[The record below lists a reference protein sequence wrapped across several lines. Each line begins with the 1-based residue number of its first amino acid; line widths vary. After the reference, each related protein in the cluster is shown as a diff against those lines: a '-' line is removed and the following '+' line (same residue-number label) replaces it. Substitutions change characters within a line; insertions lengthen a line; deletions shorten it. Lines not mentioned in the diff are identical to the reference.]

1 MNIDKENLLKTL
13 RAAPFEGLRSHELA
27 AAMAADVKGR
37 HRLRTL
43 LDTLVD
49 DHVLEKAPGNR
60 YRIAGA
66 TPPAT
71 PTGKELPKGWVAGSL
86 RVHPAGYG
94 FVARDDGEDDVYVA
108 GRNRAS
114 AMDGD
119 RVAISTWLGYK
130 GTEGRI
136 EKVLERGRAKLTGT
150 LRKSGR
156 ASYIEPDDPRI
167 AATGGHVLL
176 DGTSGGAKDGQAVV
190 AEITRYPTRADE
202 PLSAKVIH
210 VLGDPNDPRT
220 EIEKILIISDIP
232 TEFPEDVLKAAEHAP
247 QEVRAEDLADRVDLR
262 DRAFLTIDPET
273 ARDFDDAVCVEPSP
287 KGAGWSRLWVAVADV
302 SHYVRPGGALDREAR
317 VRGCSVYLPDR
328 AIPMLPHQLSS
339 GICSLNPEVDRC
351 AMVARMEIDPAGDVH
366 DEYFCAAVIKS
377 KARLDYPGVA
387 AALAGDFRGARA
399 RYRDFLPDL
408 ERAAAL
414 AKRMRVRRLA
424 RGSLDFDLPEAKV
437 VLDEDDPTRVRDVVQ
452 SRGDAAVKGAY
463 QLVEDFMLAA
473 NEAVARHFGGRELD
487 TVWRVHDVPSD
498 ERLQKFA
505 ELAQAFGLHFDAED
519 GRSPKKLR
527 DFLAGLHGKPM
538 ERALNFLLLRTLKQA
553 VYDVVNVGHF
563 GLAAPDYLH
572 FTSPIRRYPDLIVHR
587 LLKNSLH
594 DDGLP
599 AGGNPG
605 TRPVREILQEMA
617 AASSKSER
625 RAMEAERDVVD
636 LYRAVLMRDRIGEE
650 YDGTIAAVVGFGLF
664 VQIESPFVEGLVK
677 LGTLTDDQYEL
688 DEETQ
693 RLVGRTT
700 GRQFALGDP
709 VKVRIE
715 NVSVPQRKI
724 DLGLIEHSS
733 TAPPLPERPRAAR
746 HGRDEKKKPVRPAP
760 SRKHDKGKNGRSSNH
775 RGGGGGGG
783 GKRRGRR

>member
-1 MNIDKENLLKTL
+1 MNIDKESLLKTL
-13 RAAPFEGLRSHELA
+13 RSAPYEGMRSHELA
-27 AAMAADVKGR
+27 TAMAADVKGR

-49 DHVLEKAPGNR
+49 DNVVEKAPGNR
-60 YRIAGA
+60 YRIFGA
-66 TPPAT
+66 TPPVPPPGQA
-71 PTGKELPKGWVAGSL
+71 LAKGWVAGSL

-108 GRNRAS
+108 ARNRAS

-202 PLSAKVIH
+202 PLSARVIH

-232 TEFPEDVLKAAEHAP
+232 TDFPDDVLQAADRAP
-247 QEVRAEDLADRVDLR
+247 QEVRIEDLADRVDLR

-287 KGAGWSRLWVAVADV
+287 KGPQWTRLWVAVADV
-302 SHYVRPGGALDREAR
+302 SHYVRPGSALDSEAR

-328 AIPMLPHQLSS
+328 AIPMLPKPLSS

-351 AMVARMEIDPAGDVH
+351 AMVVRMEIDPAGDVH

-414 AKRMRVRRLA
+414 AKKMRARRLS

-437 VLDEDDPTRVRDVVQ
+437 VLDEDDPTRVRDIVQ

-553 VYDVVNVGHF
+553 VYDIVNVGHF

-599 AGGNPG
+599 AGGSPG
-605 TRPVREILQEMA
+605 TRPTRETLQEMA

-625 RAMEAERDVVD
+625 R
-636 LYRAVLMRDRIGEE
+636 
-650 YDGTIAAVVGFGLF
+650 
-664 VQIESPFVEGLVK
+664 
-677 LGTLTDDQYEL
+677 
-688 DEETQ
+688 
-693 RLVGRTT
+693 
-700 GRQFALGDP
+700 
-709 VKVRIE
+709 
-715 NVSVPQRKI
+715 
-724 DLGLIEHSS
+724 
-733 TAPPLPERPRAAR
+733 
-746 HGRDEKKKPVRPAP
+746 
-760 SRKHDKGKNGRSSNH
+760 
-775 RGGGGGGG
+775 
-783 GKRRGRR
+783 

>member
-1 MNIDKENLLKTL
+1 MNVDKENVLKAL
-13 RAAPFEGLRSHELA
+13 RAAAWDGLPAHELA
-27 AAMAADVKGR
+27 AALLADVKGR
-37 HRLRTL
+37 HRLRSL
-43 LDTLVD
+43 LATLVED
-49 DHVLEKAPGNR
+49 EVIEKAPGGR
-60 YRIAGA
+60 YRVVGA
-66 TPPAT
+66 TPPPVAA
-71 PTGKELPKGWVAGSL
+71 GKPLPKGWVVGSL

-94 FVARDDGEDDVYVA
+94 FVVRDDGEDDAFVA
-108 GRNRAS
+108 ARNRGS

-119 RVAISTWLGYK
+119 RIALSTWLGYK
-130 GTEGRI
+130 GTEGRV

-150 LRKSGR
+150 LRRQGR

-176 DGTSGGAKDGQAVV
+176 DGDAGGAKDGQAVV
-190 AEITRYPTRADE
+190 AEITRYPSQADE
-202 PLSAKVIH
+202 PISARVIH
-210 VLGDPNDPRT
+210 VLGDPDDPRT

-232 TEFPEDVLKAAEHAP
+232 TEFPDDVVQAAERAP
-247 QEVRAEDLADRVDLR
+247 SEVRAEDQADRVDLR

-287 KGAGWSRLWVAVADV
+287 RGPGWTRLWVAVADV

-317 VRGCSVYLPDR
+317 LRGCSVYLPDR
-328 AIPMLPHQLSS
+328 AIPMLPKPLSS
-339 GICSLNPEVDRC
+339 GICSLNPEVDRL
-351 AMVARMEIDPAGDVH
+351 AMVARMEIDTHGGVH

-377 KARLDYPGVA
+377 HARLDYPGVA
-387 AALAGDFRGARA
+387 AALAGDLRGPRA
-399 RYRDFLPDL
+399 KYREFLPDL
-408 ERAAAL
+408 ERMAAL
-414 AKRMRVRRLA
+414 AKVMRKKRLE

-437 VLDEDDPTRVRDVVQ
+437 LLDEDDPRRVRDIVQ

-473 NEAVARHFGGRELD
+473 NEAVARHFGQRELD

-498 ERLQKFA
+498 ERLQQFA
-505 ELAQAFGLHFDAED
+505 DLAQAFGLKFDPEA
-519 GRSPKKLR
+519 GRSPKKVR
-527 DFLAGLHGKPM
+527 AFLESIHGRPM

-587 LLKNSLH
+587 LLKSSLH
-594 DDGLP
+594 SDGLP
-599 AGGNPG
+599 AGGAPG
-605 TRPVREILQEMA
+605 TRPARETLQQMA
-617 AASSKSER
+617 SESSKAER

-636 LYRAVLMRDRIGEE
+636 LYRAVLMKDRIGEE
-650 YDGTIAAVVGFGLF
+650 YDGTIAAVVSFGLF

-677 LGTLTDDQYEL
+677 LATLVDDQYDF

-693 RLVGRTT
+693 RLVGRTS

-715 NVSVPQRKI
+715 NVSVVGRKI
-724 DLGLIEHSS
+724 DLQLVEHAA
-733 TAPPLPERPRAAR
+733 TAPPLREKAHVRKR
-746 HGRDEKKKPVRPAP
+746 HHDDRHREKKKPVRP
-760 SRKHDKGKNGRSSNH
+760 SKGRH
-775 RGGGGGGG
+775 
-783 GKRRGRR
+783 KRR